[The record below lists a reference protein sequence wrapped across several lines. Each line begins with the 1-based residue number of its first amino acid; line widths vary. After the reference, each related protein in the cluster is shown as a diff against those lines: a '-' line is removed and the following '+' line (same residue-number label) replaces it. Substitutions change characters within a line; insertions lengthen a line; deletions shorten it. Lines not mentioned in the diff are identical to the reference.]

1 MNEPFRHQ
9 GYTFFQASFGPPDA
23 GPNDQLYTV
32 FTVWRNPSDHWPL
45 ISLIITFVGLL
56 AHMGLKLK
64 EHLHRA
70 TRLA

>member
-1 MNEPFRHQ
+1 
-9 GYTFFQASFGPPDA
+9 
-23 GPNDQLYTV
+23 
-32 FTVWRNPSDHWPL
+32 L